1 MSRPMRRLHTRVMLV
16 FAAFT
21 LLVAALF
28 GLYAMTF
35 TYAVEDEFFDAMLR
49 QEAAAQ
55 LRAYR
60 EHGRWTQPHEPAM
73 RLYSDAA
80 DFPDDLRRARAD
92 EPWRREFRGEQGRHY
107 HLLELTPPAPAR
119 PAWLVAEVSGQL
131 VVRPM
136 REQILLLLAG
146 TGIALVLLALAL
158 GYWLARRTTGP
169 LSGLAGMV
177 DGMSPDRLLPPIAG
191 EFADDEVGV
200 LARGLDALNARVQ
213 SFIAREQEFTRD
225 ASHELRTPLA
235 VIRSASERL
244 LAEPA
249 LSATARLHL
258 SHMVQSATQLEQT
271 VTMLLTLSREA
282 VPATPEAVAL
292 LPLLERVIVEQAP
305 LLDGKDVEVRLDVPR
320 EARFTLPRPVLHV
333 LVSNL
338 VGNAFAHT
346 QAGEVGIDMADGRL
360 RIANAGELA
369 LDWPDGE
376 GHGKREG
383 SSGFGLGLAIVRRLC
398 RHFDVDLRI
407 ERGEHRTIASLAPA
421 GPDAAA
427 AGRAPVR

>member
-1 MSRPMRRLHTRVMLV
+1 MIRPTRRLQTRVMLV
-16 FAAFT
+16 FAGFT
-21 LLVAALF
+21 LLVAAVF
-28 GLYAMTF
+28 GLYAMVF

-49 QEAAAQ
+49 HEAATQ
-55 LRAYR
+55 LREYR
-60 EHGRWTQPHEPAM
+60 EHGRWAAPHDPAM
-73 RLYSDAA
+73 RLYTQAS
-80 DFPDDLRRARAD
+80 DFPADLRRARVD
-92 EPWRREFRGEQGRHY
+92 EPWRREFPGQQRRHY
-107 HLLELTPPAPAR
+107 HLLEVTPPAPAK
-119 PAWLVAEVSGQL
+119 PVWLVAEVSRQL

-169 LSGLAGMV
+169 LS
-177 DGMSPDRLLPPIAG
+177 RLVGRIDAMAPEHPLPPIADT
-191 EFADDEVGV
+191 FADDEVGV

-249 LSATARLHL
+249 LSSAARGHLLHIQ
-258 SHMVQSATQLEQT
+258 QSAAHLEQT
-271 VTMLLTLSREA
+271 VTMLLSLSRETA
-282 VPATPEAVAL
+282 PATSEPIAL

-305 LLDGKDVEVRLDVPR
+305 LLGGKPVEVRLDVPR
-320 EARFTLPRPVLHV
+320 DARFTLPGPVLHV

-338 VGNAFAHT
+338 IGNAFAHT

-360 RIANAGELA
+360 RIANTGDVAA
-369 LDWPDGE
+369 DWPGE
-376 GHGKREG
+376 GGHGKREG

-407 ERGEHRTIASLAPA
+407 ERGEHRTTASLAPS
-421 GPDAAA
+421 GPDAVTAR
-427 AGRAPVR
+427 GTPLR

>member
-1 MSRPMRRLHTRVMLV
+1 MTRPMHRLHTRVMLV

-21 LLVAALF
+21 LLVAAVF
-28 GLYAMTF
+28 GLYAMVF

-49 QEAAAQ
+49 HEATAQ

-60 EHGRWTQPHEPAM
+60 DHGRWSEPHDAAV
-73 RLYSDAA
+73 RLYADAA

-107 HLLELTPPAPAR
+107 HLLELTPPAPAK
-119 PAWLVAEVSGQL
+119 PAWLVAEVSRQL

-146 TGIALVLLALAL
+146 TGVVLVLLALAL

-169 LSGLAGMV
+169 LSRLARSV
-177 DGMSPDRLLPPIAG
+177 DAMTPDRPLPPIADA
-191 EFADDEVGV
+191 FADDEVGV
-200 LARGLDALNARVQ
+200 LARGLDALNARIQ

-235 VIRSASERL
+235 VIRSGCERL

-249 LSATARLHL
+249 LSATARRHL
-258 SHMVQSATQLEQT
+258 SHMMQSAAQLEQT
-271 VTMLLTLSREA
+271 VAMLLALSREA
-282 VPATPEAVAL
+282 APATPEPIAL

-305 LLDGKDVEVRLDVPR
+305 LLDGKAVEVRLDVPR
-320 EARFTLPRPVLHV
+320 EAHFTLPRPVLHV

-360 RIANAGELA
+360 RIANAGEVA
-369 LDWPDGE
+369 LDWPGDE

-407 ERGEHRTIASLAPA
+407 ERGEQRTIASLAPA
-421 GPDAAA
+421 GLDAVT
-427 AGRAPVR
+427 AGRSTVR

>member
-1 MSRPMRRLHTRVMLV
+1 MIRPTRRLQTRVMLV
-16 FAAFT
+16 FAGFT
-21 LLVAALF
+21 LLVAAVF
-28 GLYAMTF
+28 GLYAMVF

-49 QEAAAQ
+49 HEAATQ
-55 LRAYR
+55 LREFR
-60 EHGRWTQPHEPAM
+60 EHGRWSVPHDPAM
-73 RLYSDAA
+73 RLYAQER
-80 DFPDDLRRARAD
+80 DFPDDLRRARVD
-92 EPWRREFRGEQGRHY
+92 EPWRREFAGEQRRHY
-107 HLLELTPPAPAR
+107 HLLEVTPPAPAR
-119 PAWLVAEVSGQL
+119 PVWLVAEVSRQL

-146 TGIALVLLALAL
+146 TGVALVLLALAL

-169 LSGLAGMV
+169 LSRLAGRV
-177 DGMSPDRLLPPIAG
+177 DAMTPDRPLPPIADT
-191 EFADDEVGV
+191 FADDEVGV

-235 VIRSASERL
+235 VIRSACERL

-249 LSATARLHL
+249 LSSAARGHLLH
-258 SHMVQSATQLEQT
+258 MQQSAAQLEQT
-271 VTMLLTLSREA
+271 VTMLLSLSRETA
-282 VPATPEAVAL
+282 PATGEPIAL

-305 LLDGKDVEVRLDVPR
+305 LLGGKPVQVRLDVPR
-320 EARFTLPRPVLHV
+320 DARFTLPGPVLHV

-360 RIANAGELA
+360 RIANTGDVAA
-369 LDWPDGE
+369 DWPGE
-376 GHGKREG
+376 GGHGKREG

-407 ERGEHRTIASLAPA
+407 ERGEHRTTASLAPA
-421 GPDAAA
+421 APDAVT
-427 AGRAPVR
+427 AGGTPLR